1 MSSIEATRHRMAR
14 GGGGGSGGRGG
25 VIRALVVV
33 RTAVLLLAFAALCE
47 APYEVMGVPRHKRE
61 AKRKKW
67 KNQGIWGF
75 VNMIK

>member
-1 MSSIEATRHRMAR
+1 M
-14 GGGGGSGGRGG
+14 
-25 VIRALVVV
+25 VK
-33 RTAVLLLAFAALCE
+33 TAVLLLAFAALCE